1 MKRAS
6 LPLQRREFITI
17 LGSAAAMPF
26 AALAQQS
33 APRIRIGFL
42 PLGLPSNS
50 YDQSLVEALRQG
62 MRKVGLIENRNV
74 TLDIVWVSKEPDFPQ
89 AVSELVQRGAKLL
102 VTAGS
107 SASVAA
113 KQYTSTIPIV
123 FVSVGNPVGVGLVQG
138 LSRPGGN
145 ATGFTDVLGDLSSK
159 YVDFALQLGK
169 PQASVFYLWH
179 TEWPDGQRRLQAT
192 ERAAQS
198 VGATLQSRGIR
209 DVDEANDV
217 LASMKGDGARVVL
230 IQPSPFTYRYRTKVI
245 DSASKL
251 GLGTIFS
258 WPIAARDGASI
269 AYGPDFAYMYGR
281 VGDYVERVLAGAKPA
296 DLPVEEPTKFEL
308 LINLNT
314 SRALGLAIPPTLLAL
329 ANEVIE

>member
-1 MKRAS
+1 LK
-6 LPLQRREFITI
+6 RREFITLI
-17 LGSAAAMPF
+17 GGATALPLAAR
-26 AALAQQS
+26 AQHPEHP
-33 APRIRIGFL
+33 ARIGFL
-42 PLGLPSNS
+42 PLGFPSNS

-74 TLDIVWVSKEPDFPQ
+74 TIDIVWVSKEPDFPQ
-89 AVSELVQRGAKLL
+89 AVRELVQRGAKLL
-102 VTAGS
+102 VTAGT

-113 KQYTSTIPIV
+113 KQFTSTIPII

-138 LSRPGGN
+138 LSHPVGN
-145 ATGFTDVLGDLSSK
+145 ATGLTDVLGDLSSK
-159 YVDFALQLGK
+159 YLDFALQLGK
-169 PQASVFYLWH
+169 PQTPVFYLWF

-192 ERAAQS
+192 DRGAQS

-209 DVDEANDV
+209 DIDEANDV
-217 LASMKGDGARVVL
+217 LASMKSEGAPVIL
-230 IQPSPFTYRYRTKVI
+230 IQPSPFTYRYRNKII
-245 DSASKL
+245 DSAMNH

-258 WPIAARDGASI
+258 WPIASRDGALI
-269 AYGPDFAYMYGR
+269 AYGPDFPYMYRRAGA
-281 VGDYVERVLAGAKPA
+281 YIEQILAGVKPA

-314 SRALGLAIPPTLLAL
+314 ARALGLAIPPTLLAL